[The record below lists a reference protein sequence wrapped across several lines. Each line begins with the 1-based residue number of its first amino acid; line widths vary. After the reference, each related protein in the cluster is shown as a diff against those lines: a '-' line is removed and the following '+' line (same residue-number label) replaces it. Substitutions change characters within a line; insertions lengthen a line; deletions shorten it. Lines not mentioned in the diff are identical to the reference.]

1 MIAGVGHHEPVKGL
15 GILHSSVGIGTTQK
29 QKMSQEQNKR
39 REPAKLKYVSVV
51 HSQTGKITRSNVE
64 RRILAHCS
72 FTSCYGKIR
81 QLQRAR
87 SSKTAPRGRHIND
100 VNQRLSH
107 LSSIIGRLH
116 YKYFLSI
123 LKNECSAGENP
134 QKISVHPT
142 HRRQRQVE
150 RACRGSHAQIPAS
163 NLRHRIQKFQ
173 PLLSSS

>member
-1 MIAGVGHHEPVKGL
+1 MWCIHKQGKSLVRMWKEEFSRIVPSRPVTAKFANCKE
-15 GILHSSVGIGTTQK
+15 HAHQK
-29 QKMSQEQNKR
+29 QP
-39 REPAKLKYVSVV
+39 RE
-51 HSQTGKITRSNVE
+51 
-64 RRILAHCS
+64 
-72 FTSCYGKIR
+72 
-81 QLQRAR
+81 
-87 SSKTAPRGRHIND
+87 PRGRYFND

-150 RACRGSHAQIPAS
+150 RACRGSHARYQQATYDIESRCFSHCYRLAS
-163 NLRHRIQKFQ
+163 EMGALKQK
-173 PLLSSS
+173 